1 MAKGVHLRIG
11 KTQSLKKEILWLKLI
26 QKLCGYTSQ
35 GVTLQLLY
43 FQQKMKGGEPFHPS
57 NGDKLVFKVTKKLG
71 DEESRVLVI
80 ENEMDNN
87 EEEYWSIKFK
97 PEDTKNLAFG
107 KYFYDVEIN
116 ICDNGEVVDVDTII
130 GKTDE
135 ITPTFMIWGEA

>member
-1 MAKGVHLRIG
+1 MVKVDTKTMWIYLTRGDSAIIVFSAENEEG
-11 KTQSLKKEILWLKLI
+11 K
-26 QKLCGYTSQ
+26 
-35 GVTLQLLY
+35 
-43 FQQKMKGGEPFHPS
+43 PFHPS

>member
-1 MAKGVHLRIG
+1 MVKVDT
-11 KTQSLKKEILWLKLI
+11 KTMWIYLTRGDSAIIVFSAENE
-26 QKLCGYTSQ
+26 
-35 GVTLQLLY
+35 
-43 FQQKMKGGEPFHPS
+43 GGEPFHPS

>member
-1 MAKGVHLRIG
+1 MIKVDTETMWIYLTRGDSAIIVFSAENEK
-11 KTQSLKKEILWLKLI
+11 
-26 QKLCGYTSQ
+26 
-35 GVTLQLLY
+35 
-43 FQQKMKGGEPFHPS
+43 GEPFHPS

-71 DEESRVLVI
+71 DEESRVLII
-80 ENEMDNN
+80 ENEMDDN

-116 ICDNGEVVDVDTII
+116 ICDDGEVVDVDTII